1 MIVDEAQKL
10 KNKDSIIS
18 QNSRELP
25 SRNRLLLSGT
35 PLQNNL
41 LELWSLLNFMMP
53 SIFSSDSDFMEWF
66 DFTEKDTTNAD
77 EVDPESNKK
86 NIELVESLHKIMRP
100 FLLRRTKEDLVTKL
114 PDKIEIIINVSMSHM
129 QFDIYEKLLKS

>member
-1 MIVDEAQKL
+1 
-10 KNKDSIIS
+10 
-18 QNSRELP
+18 
-25 SRNRLLLSGT
+25 
-35 PLQNNL
+35 
-41 LELWSLLNFMMP
+41 
-53 SIFSSDSDFMEWF
+53 MEWF

-114 PDKIEIIINVSMSHM
+114 PDKIEIIINVSMSPM

>member
-1 MIVDEAQKL
+1 
-10 KNKDSIIS
+10 
-18 QNSRELP
+18 
-25 SRNRLLLSGT
+25 
-35 PLQNNL
+35 
-41 LELWSLLNFMMP
+41 MMP

-114 PDKIEIIINVSMSHM
+114 PDKIEIIINVSMSPM